1 MQITCSNLRHDDT
14 VVEFDDALVFRGR
27 RKRSEHEKRQHDS
40 RHGSRFKIHPRV
52 PVVENNFV
60 STSPVLL
67 LWERAQRKVPTVWQT
82 AVQQVVVHSSLQYV
96 CLNISQYFW
105 FWLCCCC

>member
-40 RHGSRFKIHPRV
+40 RHGSRLKFTPGCQLSRI
-52 PVVENNFV
+52 
-60 STSPVLL
+60 
-67 LWERAQRKVPTVWQT
+67 
-82 AVQQVVVHSSLQYV
+82 
-96 CLNISQYFW
+96 ISFLRH
-105 FWLCCCC
+105 LCCCYGSGRSERYQRCGRRQFSR